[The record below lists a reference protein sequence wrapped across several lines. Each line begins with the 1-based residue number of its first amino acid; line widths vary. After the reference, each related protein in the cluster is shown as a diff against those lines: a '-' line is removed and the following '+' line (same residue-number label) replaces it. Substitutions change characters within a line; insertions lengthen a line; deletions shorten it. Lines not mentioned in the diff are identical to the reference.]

1 MGDCVKQVE
10 VPVTVY
16 VVKITLENFVRMTTH
31 VDRMPISVRTM
42 EPVELLI
49 LLTDSKDAV
58 IVDWDTLELC
68 VRFWNLPVCVT
79 TILASM
85 GAPATILS
93 AYRIMPAHVL

>member
-1 MGDCVKQVE
+1 MLKLYFSD
-10 VPVTVY
+10 

-58 IVDWDTLELC
+58 IVDWVNNLELS
-68 VRFWNLPVCVT
+68 FF
-79 TILASM
+79 S
-85 GAPATILS
+85 
-93 AYRIMPAHVL
+93 